1 MTNKHV
7 PTTTT
12 DDGRNSYVTALINL
26 EHRVEN
32 MFENM
37 WHNPF
42 SHEEKPAPHTMNMF
56 EGMPKLDLVDRKKE
70 VLVKAELPGFAKK
83 DIDVSVTGTR
93 LVIKAKACHEEKVE
107 EGNFLKQEISKSEV
121 YRSLALPTDVDDKKI
136 KTSFKNGVLKLRIQ
150 KRK

>member
-1 MTNKHV
+1 MTSKHV

-12 DDGRNSYVTALINL
+12 DDGRNSYITALINL

-32 MFENM
+32 IFENI

-42 SHEEKPAPHTMNMF
+42 SHEEKSVPLTMNVF

-83 DIDVSVTGTR
+83 DIEVSVTGTR

-107 EGNFLKQEISKSEV
+107 KGNFLKQEISKSEV
-121 YRSLALPTDVDDKKI
+121 YRSLALPTDVDDQKI